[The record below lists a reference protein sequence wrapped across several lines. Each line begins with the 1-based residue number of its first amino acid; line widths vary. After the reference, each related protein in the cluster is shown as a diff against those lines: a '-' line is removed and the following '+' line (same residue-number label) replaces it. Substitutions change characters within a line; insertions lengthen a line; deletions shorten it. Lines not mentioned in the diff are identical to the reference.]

1 MVPLGCSG
9 GDTTWVPTPHGP
21 ASPPVAVSVPK
32 KKRRMKELNK
42 KEAVGDLLDAFKE
55 VSVPRQPGGGPH
67 VPAPLRD
74 ELCFVPS
81 CLGH

>member
-1 MVPLGCSG
+1 
-9 GDTTWVPTPHGP
+9 
-21 ASPPVAVSVPK
+21 
-32 KKRRMKELNK
+32 MKELNK

-55 VSVPRQPGGGPH
+55 VSVPRRPGVARRPSC
-67 VPAPLRD
+67 D

>member
-1 MVPLGCSG
+1 
-9 GDTTWVPTPHGP
+9 
-21 ASPPVAVSVPK
+21 
-32 KKRRMKELNK
+32 MKELNK